1 MPISEQVTPG
11 HPDKIADQISDA
23 ILDAI
28 LTENP
33 EAHVAIETLVT
44 GKTIILAGETN
55 HPIKNPATI
64 AKIVINR
71 AGYTERWWTGIKNL
85 KVINLINQQS
95 ENLARNIQDGAGDQG
110 IMFGYACREKNY
122 LPTEYYAATKAAQA
136 LNQLHIER
144 PHEFGPDGKTT
155 AITND
160 RGKIVAITAAILHSL
175 PLTQAR
181 QEAETY
187 LRTALDIDC
196 PIKINTSGEFT
207 IGGPAADTGLTGRK
221 IIADTYGGRGRH
233 GGGAFSGKDASKVD
247 RTGAYYARH
256 LAIKALQDNP
266 SAYEAEIQLG
276 YSIGDLNPRHIKL
289 TLDGNKHSTY
299 TPGELL
305 TPRQAAKQFNLLSPT
320 HSESTCFGHFTRE
333 SKPWNRDC
341 NE

>member
-1 MPISEQVTPG
+1 MSFSEQVTPG

-28 LTENP
+28 LTENR

-44 GKTIILAGETN
+44 GKTIVLAGETN

-64 AKIVINR
+64 AKDVISR
-71 AGYTERWWTGIKNL
+71 AGYVERWWPGMENL
-85 KVINLINQQS
+85 QVINLIHRQS
-95 ENLARNIQDGAGDQG
+95 ENLSQNIQDGAGDQG

-122 LPTEYYAATKAAQA
+122 LPTEYLAATKAAQA

-144 PHEFGPDGKTT
+144 PDEFGPDGKTT
-155 AITND
+155 AITD
-160 RGKIVAITAAILHSL
+160 DSGRVVAVSAAILHSI
-175 PLTQAR
+175 PLDQAR

-187 LRTALDIDC
+187 LRTTLDIDC

-266 SAYEAEIQLG
+266 SAYEVEIQIG
-276 YSIGDLNPRHIKL
+276 YSIGDLTPRHIIAR
-289 TLDGNKHSTY
+289 TDGDICRESELR
-299 TPGELL
+299 ELL
-305 TPRQAAKQFNLLSPT
+305 TPREITETFNLLSPI
-320 HSESTCFGHFTRE
+320 HSDSTCFGHFMDI
-333 SKPWNRDC
+333 SKPWNHG
-341 NE
+341 